1 MLFIPIS
8 LIAAGLLSTIALV
21 LLLLG
26 DAALPG
32 RISLTAASILALGGG
47 ALLLGGLLMLEG
59 RHPGPRDQR
68 S

>member
-8 LIAAGLLSTIALV
+8 YRRPACSAPSRWCAAAGDRV
-21 LLLLG
+21 
-26 DAALPG
+26 PG